1 MTYYSQP
8 QPETPARRQ
17 QGQVCRLQKTIS
29 AVLVAEGS
37 STRMGFDKLSFDL
50 GGETVL
56 HRSIRAFDQCPQIG
70 EIVLVA
76 GKNRAFVE
84 QQAVGCTKPVQIV
97 AGGATRAESAKN
109 GVLAAHGELVAV
121 HDAARPFV
129 SPAVIAAVLLL
140 LNTYPLLVSEDLVFR
155 SKETNMTGSVS
166 VVVYSLAG
174 LNRLN
179 QENVAAAMAVVEET
193 GLSRVLVTDST
204 GLVLYDTRETGS
216 AVGKYTFYSEIVQAL
231 EGYDAFSCSYRD
243 GAFRSRTAS
252 PVLYQNRIIGAVYAY
267 EYDTEQA
274 TLLEGL
280 QSNLLKLSAGIAA
293 AVVLLS
299 ILLSRMLT
307 RKISTLLTAIRKVRA
322 GAYEHRTHISGRD
335 EIAQIGEEFNSL
347 TDRLQTTETLR
358 RRFVSDASHELKTPL
373 AAIRLLTDSIL
384 QTDQMD
390 METVRDFVTDIGSEA
405 ERLSRITEDL
415 LRLTRLD
422 SDLLDAPETVEV
434 APVLEQVMRMMSLL
448 AQEKGTELTYRM
460 EGNCRVSA
468 TKGEVHQ
475 VIYNLTDNAV
485 KYSGKNGKVRVELR
499 HEDHDVVLTVA
510 DNGPGIPEED
520 LPKVF
525 ERFYRVD
532 KARSRAAGGT
542 GLGLS
547 IVQDTVKKRG
557 GTVSAANRAGGGAVF
572 TVRWPEAEGGDRS

>member
-1 MTYYSQP
+1 MALWGSL
-8 QPETPARRQ
+8 
-17 QGQVCRLQKTIS
+17 QVKF
-29 AVLVAEGS
+29 G
-37 STRMGFDKLSFDL
+37 LSY
-50 GGETVL
+50 
-56 HRSIRAFDQCPQIG
+56 I
-70 EIVLVA
+70 
-76 GKNRAFVE
+76 
-84 QQAVGCTKPVQIV
+84 
-97 AGGATRAESAKN
+97 
-109 GVLAAHGELVAV
+109 
-121 HDAARPFV
+121 
-129 SPAVIAAVLLL
+129 AVIAAVLLL
-140 LNTYPLLVSEDLVFR
+140 LNTYPLLVSEDLVFH

-179 QENVAAAMAVVEET
+179 QENAAAAMAVVEET
-193 GLSRVLVTDST
+193 GLSRVLVTDSA

-243 GAFRSRTAS
+243 DAFRSRTAS
-252 PVLYQNRIIGAVYAY
+252 PVLYQNRIIGSVYAY

-274 TLLEGL
+274 ELLEGL

-373 AAIRLLTDSIL
+373 AGIRLLTDSIL
-384 QTDQMD
+384 QTED
-390 METVRDFVTDIGSEA
+390 MNADTTREFVEDIGREA
-405 ERLSRITEDL
+405 QRLSRITEDL

-422 SDLLDAPETVEV
+422 SGIQDAAYPVSV
-434 APVLEQVMRMMSLL
+434 SRVLERVVRMLGVV
-448 AQEKGTELTYRM
+448 AREKEVTLTYETDEDAVVR
-460 EGNCRVSA
+460 A
-468 TKGEVHQ
+468 TEDDIHQ
-475 VIYNLTDNAV
+475 ILYNLMENGI
-485 KYSGKNGKVRVELR
+485 KYSGSMGFVHTTLKTVGDTVVISVE
-499 HEDHDVVLTVA
+499 
-510 DNGPGIPEED
+510 DNGIGIPNED
-520 LPKVF
+520 MEHIF

-532 KARSRAAGGT
+532 KNRSRAVGGT

-547 IVQDTVKKRG
+547 IVSDTVRRRG
-557 GTVSAANRAGGGAVF
+557 GSIRAQHRQSGSGTVFIVELPLAR
-572 TVRWPEAEGGDRS
+572 REEADE

>member
-1 MTYYSQP
+1 MALWGSL
-8 QPETPARRQ
+8 
-17 QGQVCRLQKTIS
+17 QVKF
-29 AVLVAEGS
+29 G
-37 STRMGFDKLSFDL
+37 LSY
-50 GGETVL
+50 
-56 HRSIRAFDQCPQIG
+56 I
-70 EIVLVA
+70 
-76 GKNRAFVE
+76 
-84 QQAVGCTKPVQIV
+84 
-97 AGGATRAESAKN
+97 
-109 GVLAAHGELVAV
+109 
-121 HDAARPFV
+121 
-129 SPAVIAAVLLL
+129 AVIAAVLLL

-193 GLSRVLVTDST
+193 GLSRVLVTDSA

-243 GAFRSRTAS
+243 GSFRSRTAS

-274 TLLEGL
+274 ALLEGL

-448 AQEKGTELTYRM
+448 AQKKGTELTYRM

-557 GTVSAANRAGGGAVF
+557 GMVSAANRPNGGAVF
-572 TVRWPEAEGGDRS
+572 TVRWSEAEGGDRS

>member
-1 MTYYSQP
+1 MQLKF
-8 QPETPARRQ
+8 
-17 QGQVCRLQKTIS
+17 G
-29 AVLVAEGS
+29 
-37 STRMGFDKLSFDL
+37 LSY
-50 GGETVL
+50 
-56 HRSIRAFDQCPQIG
+56 I
-70 EIVLVA
+70 
-76 GKNRAFVE
+76 
-84 QQAVGCTKPVQIV
+84 
-97 AGGATRAESAKN
+97 
-109 GVLAAHGELVAV
+109 
-121 HDAARPFV
+121 
-129 SPAVIAAVLLL
+129 AVIAAVLLL

-155 SKETNMTGSVS
+155 SKETTMQGSVS
-166 VVVYSLAG
+166 VMVYSLAG
-174 LNRLN
+174 LDRLN
-179 QENVAAAMAVVEET
+179 QENVATAMAVVEET
-193 GLSRVLVTDST
+193 GLSRVLVTDSA
-204 GLVLYDTRETGS
+204 GQVLYDTRETLG

-231 EGYDAFSCSYRD
+231 EGYDTFSCSYRD
-243 GAFRSRTAS
+243 GAFRSRAAS
-252 PVLYQNRIIGAVYAY
+252 PVLYQNRIIGSVYAY

-274 TLLEGL
+274 ELLEGL

-299 ILLSRMLT
+299 FILSRMLT
-307 RKISTLLTAIRKVRA
+307 RKISALLTGIRKVRE
-322 GAYEHRTHISGRD
+322 GAYEHRTHIPGRD

-384 QTDQMD
+384 QTDNMD

-422 SDLLDAPETVEV
+422 SNQVDPPEVVEV

-448 AQEKGTELTYRM
+448 AQEKGTELTCQT
-460 EGNCRVSA
+460 GGDCRVLA

-485 KYSGKNGKVRVELR
+485 KYSGSHGSVRVELR
-499 HEDHDVVLTVA
+499 RDGNDVVLTVA

-520 LPKVF
+520 LPRVF

-547 IVQDTVKKRG
+547 IVQDTVTKQG
-557 GTVSAANRAGGGAVF
+557 GTVSAANRPEGGAVF
-572 TVRWPEAEGGDRS
+572 TVRWPAAEGGGAV

>member
-1 MTYYSQP
+1 M
-8 QPETPARRQ
+8 
-17 QGQVCRLQKTIS
+17 
-29 AVLVAEGS
+29 
-37 STRMGFDKLSFDL
+37 
-50 GGETVL
+50 
-56 HRSIRAFDQCPQIG
+56 
-70 EIVLVA
+70 
-76 GKNRAFVE
+76 
-84 QQAVGCTKPVQIV
+84 
-97 AGGATRAESAKN
+97 
-109 GVLAAHGELVAV
+109 
-121 HDAARPFV
+121 
-129 SPAVIAAVLLL
+129 

-193 GLSRVLVTDST
+193 GLSRVLVTDSA

-252 PVLYQNRIIGAVYAY
+252 PVLYQNRIIG
-267 EYDTEQA
+267 
-274 TLLEGL
+274 
-280 QSNLLKLSAGIAA
+280 NLLKLSAGIAA

-448 AQEKGTELTYRM
+448 AQKKGTELTYRM
-460 EGNCRVSA
+460 EENCRVSA

-572 TVRWPEAEGGDRS
+572 TVRWPEAEGGDHS

>member
-1 MTYYSQP
+1 M
-8 QPETPARRQ
+8 
-17 QGQVCRLQKTIS
+17 RLKF
-29 AVLVAEGS
+29 G
-37 STRMGFDKLSFDL
+37 LSY
-50 GGETVL
+50 
-56 HRSIRAFDQCPQIG
+56 I
-70 EIVLVA
+70 
-76 GKNRAFVE
+76 
-84 QQAVGCTKPVQIV
+84 
-97 AGGATRAESAKN
+97 
-109 GVLAAHGELVAV
+109 
-121 HDAARPFV
+121 
-129 SPAVIAAVLLL
+129 AVIAAVLLL

-155 SKETNMTGSVS
+155 SKETTMQGSVS
-166 VVVYSLAG
+166 VMVYSLAG
-174 LNRLN
+174 LDRLN

-193 GLSRVLVTDST
+193 GLSRVLVTDSA
-204 GLVLYDTRETGS
+204 GQVLYDTRETLG

-243 GAFRSRTAS
+243 GAFRSRAAS
-252 PVLYQNRIIGAVYAY
+252 PVLYQNRIIGSVYAY

-274 TLLEGL
+274 ELLEGL

-299 ILLSRMLT
+299 FILSRMLT
-307 RKISTLLTAIRKVRA
+307 RKISALLTGIRKVRE
-322 GAYEHRTHISGRD
+322 GAYEHRTHIPGRD

-384 QTDQMD
+384 QTDNMD

-422 SDLLDAPETVEV
+422 SNQVDPPEVVEV

-448 AQEKGTELTYRM
+448 AQEKGTELTCQT
-460 EGNCRVSA
+460 GGDCRVLA

-485 KYSGKNGKVRVELR
+485 KYSGSHGSVRVELR
-499 HEDHDVVLTVA
+499 RDGNDVVLTVA

-520 LPKVF
+520 LPRVF

-547 IVQDTVKKRG
+547 IVQDTVTKRG
-557 GTVSAANRAGGGAVF
+557 GTVSAANRPEGGAVF
-572 TVRWPEAEGGDRS
+572 TVRWPAAEGGGAV